1 MSKIFVSCGQFTEA
15 EKSLGKAMVRIVK
28 SVTGADAFFAEQ
40 VQDLNGLDS
49 NILSALR
56 DCAAFIT
63 VLHPRGNIIRPDGST
78 QIRASVWIE
87 QEIAIATYIQ
97 RVEKRSLPV
106 IAFIHKS
113 VGREGIRDLLHL
125 NPIPFT
131 DEAEILAALPELLRP
146 WKTLPSSGIRLQ
158 LQSGSRTREQ
168 DHWIRKLSVS
178 LINDSS
184 QRITNFN
191 CQVRLPA
198 GILKH
203 WSAMYPSE
211 VKSDDQRYRCFSF
224 DESFKRTA
232 ISPRT
237 TAALIDFNYCTA
249 CAGEH
254 TGEIPAIAAALVGES
269 EVEAT
274 IWIDGREYNAVNTIK
289 GLSADAEARGV

>member
-1 MSKIFVSCGQFTEA
+1 MNKIFVSCGQFTDA
-15 EKSLGKAMVRIVK
+15 EKSLGKAMVRVVK
-28 SVTGADAFFAEQ
+28 SVTGVDAFFAEQ
-40 VQDLNGLDS
+40 GQDLNGLDS
-49 NILSALR
+49 NILGALR

-63 VLHPRGNIIRPDGST
+63 VLHPRGKIVRPDGST
-78 QIRASVWIE
+78 QVRASVWIE

-97 RVEKRSLPV
+97 RVGKRSLPV
-106 IAFIHKS
+106 IAFIHRS

-125 NPIPFT
+125 NPIPFA
-131 DEAEILAALPELLRP
+131 DEAEILAALPELLEP
-146 WKTLPSSGIRLQ
+146 WKTLPSSGIRLK
-158 LQSGSRTREQ
+158 LESGSRTREQ

-178 LINDSS
+178 LVNDSS
-184 QRITNFN
+184 QRITSFN

-232 ISPRT
+232 ISPHT
-237 TAALIDFNYCTA
+237 TVELINFSYCTA
-249 CAGEH
+249 CAGDH
-254 TGEIPAIAAALVGES
+254 TGEIPAIAAALVEES
-269 EVEAT
+269 EVEAK
-274 IWIDGREYNAVNTIK
+274 IWIDGREYKAVNTIK